1 MKKNVLILC
10 LIFAGCFPLKRLEFI
25 PPPSTDPFPE
35 LLFGHKTTKEF
46 YSISKLDRS
55 HLSDEDI
62 THISYDS
69 EIISSIRLA
78 KKISI
83 LYTSKQYH
91 QFGTD
96 IPFLHHTETSDV
108 GNIELV
114 LVDIRKYSVKKDEKA
129 DKSCIIS
136 ELQAGK
142 VYVKAYSKEG
152 RLFTK
157 KDYKTRGFSSD
168 LIYDEKAGMMLI
180 DENLYFAFIIVRGGK
195 GILQQE

>member
-10 LIFAGCFPLKRLEFI
+10 LFLAGCFPLERLEFI
-25 PPPSTDPFPE
+25 PPPPSDPFPE

-46 YSISKLDRS
+46 YSVSKRGRS
-55 HLSDEDI
+55 HVLDKDI
-62 THISYDS
+62 ARVSYNS
-69 EIISSIRLA
+69 EKTGSIRLA

-91 QFGTD
+91 KFGAD

-114 LVDIRKYSVKKDEKA
+114 LVDIRKYSVKKGKTTDQ
-129 DKSCIIS
+129 SCIIS

-157 KDYKTRGFSSD
+157 KDYRTKGFSSH
-168 LIYDEKAGMMLI
+168 LIYDEKAGMMLV
-180 DENLYFAFIIVRGGK
+180 DENLYFAFSLGG
-195 GILQQE
+195 GGTPQQ